1 MKELIY
7 VMRAHCR
14 QRLTSER
21 KHPLDALDHSLSLAV
36 PYSLPCSLERKTLT
50 LEFKTGSAGELKCE
64 TVASD
69 RRTHGK
75 RKTKNGK
82 RKTEISFSFP
92 VFPFRIP
99 GVPGRARLAGLAHPS
114 SVTFPVTF
122 LCVHRHFSVRPV
134 VTDRQT
140 HEPNP
145 VFRIRLSGPV
155 PPTN

>member
-21 KHPLDALDHSLSLAV
+21 KHPLDALDRSLSLAV

-50 LEFKTGSAGELKCE
+50 LEFKTGSAGKLKRG

-69 RRTHGK
+69 RRT
-75 RKTKNGK
+75 KNRK
-82 RKTEISFSFP
+82 RKTEIPFPFP
-92 VFPFRIP
+92 VFLFRIP
-99 GVPGRARLAGLAHPS
+99 GVPGRARSAGLAHPS

-140 HEPNP
+140 HGPNL
-145 VFRIRLSGPV
+145 VFRIRLFGPI
-155 PPTN
+155 PPTD